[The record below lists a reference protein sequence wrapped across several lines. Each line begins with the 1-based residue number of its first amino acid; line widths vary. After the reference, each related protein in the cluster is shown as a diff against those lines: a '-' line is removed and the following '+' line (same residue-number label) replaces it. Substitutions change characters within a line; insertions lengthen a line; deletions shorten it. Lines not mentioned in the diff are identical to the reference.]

1 MRVGGIMTTPVVKVG
16 PDASVAEI
24 ARLMSERGISGVPV
38 VDAEDRVL
46 GVVTELD
53 LVVRNTRFKPP
64 AFFTLLNAT
73 IYLETPAHVRE
84 RLQHIVG
91 TTAREI
97 MSAPAVTIGPEAALE
112 ELAELMVA
120 RRVNPVPVVA
130 EGRLAG
136 IVSRADI
143 VRLMARGGEEGEPAS
158 D

>member
-1 MRVGGIMTTPVVKVG
+1 
-16 PDASVAEI
+16 
-24 ARLMSERGISGVPV
+24 
-38 VDAEDRVL
+38 
-46 GVVTELD
+46 
-53 LVVRNTRFKPP
+53 
-64 AFFTLLNAT
+64 
-73 IYLETPAHVRE
+73 
-84 RLQHIVG
+84 
-91 TTAREI
+91 
-97 MSAPAVTIGPEAALE
+97 VTIGPEAALE